1 MPSNYAHYRFGG
13 LVLNTL
19 DPEMRS
25 PIQRFRRI
33 FDVGL
38 HGPDLLFYYN
48 PFWNNASGQLGSRL
62 HQKTGREFFTAACT
76 VLKENPSETGAIYL
90 FGLLGHYCLDSL
102 CHPYVIQQDKD
113 GQVRHAEL
121 ETDFDRYLLRLD
133 GKIPPHLQCINEHM
147 HLTQG
152 ECVTVSQ
159 FLSPATPSQI
169 RSSIR
174 NMRLHTK
181 LLAHKKRALL
191 EAILKLTNKNVQDH
205 VMMAKPNPRCEKH
218 NPELIAL
225 YNTALA
231 RYPSMLQQLVAHIND
246 GTPLGEDFDPIFG

>member
-102 CHPYVIQQDKD
+102 CRPYIHEKSNDR
-113 GQVRHAEL
+113 QVRHAEL

-218 NPELIAL
+218 NPELITL
-225 YNTALA
+225 YNSALA
-231 RYPSMLQQLVAHIND
+231 RYPSMLQQLVSHIND